1 MKPTCKRFAGGAISP
16 RHAKRTAARRR
27 LKNWNGPRSFRSY
40 FPTGGP
46 DDPPDLPISPTDTG
60 RNYANCGFWW
70 GVLSSF
76 PGNPVCASNNAGFS
90 RRESLHIMRYRKF
103 GEETSYESE
112 CVEEVQMPCLSE
124 C

>member
-1 MKPTCKRFAGGAISP
+1 MDNLQTLCRGCHIDKTRAENRPPADAS
-16 RHAKRTAARRR
+16 RRYHIR
-27 LKNWNGPRSFRSY
+27 NGPRSLRSY

-90 RRESLHIMRYRKF
+90 RRESLHIIFRDIR
-103 GEETSYESE
+103 
-112 CVEEVQMPCLSE
+112 LSGGAS
-124 C
+124 